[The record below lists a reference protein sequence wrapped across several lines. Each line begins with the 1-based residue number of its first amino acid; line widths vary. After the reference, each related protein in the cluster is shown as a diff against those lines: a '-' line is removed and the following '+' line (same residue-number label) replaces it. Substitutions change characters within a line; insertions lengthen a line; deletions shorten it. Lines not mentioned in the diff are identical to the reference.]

1 MKHIFYK
8 DLENYEVAFGLK
20 RMEKAD
26 GVVELWDVTKT
37 NLLIHTWLFTEEEE
51 LGYWLYVEMS
61 GCGCVQNLKTTD
73 IVEACRQFNIVAET
87 IKA

>member
-26 GVVELWDVTKT
+26 GFVELWDVTEK
-37 NLLIHTWLFTEEEE
+37 NLLIHSWLITEEEE

-61 GCGCVQNLKTTD
+61 GCGFPQNLKTTD